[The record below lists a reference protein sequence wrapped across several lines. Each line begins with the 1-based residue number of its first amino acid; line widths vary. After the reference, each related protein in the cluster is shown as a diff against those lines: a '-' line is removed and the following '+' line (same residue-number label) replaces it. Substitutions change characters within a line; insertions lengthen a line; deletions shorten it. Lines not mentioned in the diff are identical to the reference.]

1 MGRLRTIFLW
11 CLAPILV
18 CLVLTMVGVII
29 HNVSLIALP
38 GFVLFFICFWVFAL
52 ADRILE
58 FLKSAHSKYR
68 QHLQARSQ
76 SSTDLF
82 ILKSIDLLGRLPI
95 RFAIVI
101 RAISL
106 SLSFWLVGF
115 YVSLCE
121 GGLQAFIEDWKLNLL
136 KTFLAMTLGVYDSLR
151 GKTIANPGLPTRGL
165 SIWGAFNF
173 IKNLI
178 LLLSAVHSVE
188 TLKAMKG
195 LFSTPIWFLDPYL
208 TSQMLRFSGRSLIGV
223 AFYFLLFPLFGIV
236 QALYALKTSPK
247 PDAKN
252 FNIAALAIFC
262 WLLTLPIFVIYILV
276 SSR

>member
-1 MGRLRTIFLW
+1 MRKLRTICLW
-11 CLAPILV
+11 CMAPILV
-18 CLVLTMVGVII
+18 CLVLTVIGIVI
-29 HNVSLIALP
+29 HSVSLIAIS
-38 GFVLFFICFWVFAL
+38 GFVLFFICFWLFAL

-58 FLKSAHSKYR
+58 FFKSAHSKYR
-68 QHLQARSQ
+68 QYLQARSQ

-82 ILKSIDLLGRLPI
+82 ILQFIDLLGRLPI

-101 RAISL
+101 RAASL

-115 YVSLCE
+115 YVSLCG
-121 GGLQAFIEDWKLNLL
+121 GGLQTFFGDWKLNLL
-136 KTFLAMTLGVYDSLR
+136 KTVLAMTMGIYDSLR

-208 TSQMLRFSGRSLIGV
+208 TSAMLRFSGRSLLGV
-223 AFYFLLFPLFGIV
+223 LFFFLIFPLFGIV
-236 QALYALKTSPK
+236 QALYALKASPK

-262 WLLTLPIFVIYILV
+262 WLLSLPIFVIYILV
-276 SSR
+276 STK